1 MFIEQIDLLPF
12 VHVAQDQKRFH
23 RNVVSHRKIFLLR
36 IHRQNATRAIETLSI
51 SDSPVSY
58 HQIMTDSPALQ
69 PFVPSRRA
77 LFLAFLQIGVSA
89 FGGALPWGRRV
100 LVEDRKWLDEREFTE
115 IVTVCQAIPG
125 PNMVNLAVFVGT
137 RYHGVVGALL
147 AFSGIVGVPLVIL
160 LLLNSVYHAFAHVPQ
175 VQSAMH
181 GMAAVAT
188 AYLLYMSFKMGGP
201 FWKRP
206 WGIVLCAAAAALAI
220 FAQWHM
226 ALVLAVCGAVGVALS
241 KRGHL

>member
-1 MFIEQIDLLPF
+1 M
-12 VHVAQDQKRFH
+12 A
-23 RNVVSHRKIFLLR
+23 
-36 IHRQNATRAIETLSI
+36 RAIGTLSI
-51 SDSPVSY
+51 IDLPLRY
-58 HQIMTDSPALQ
+58 HRIMSDSPALQ
-69 PFVPSRRA
+69 PFIPSRRA

-100 LVEDRKWLDEREFTE
+100 LVEDRKWMAEREFAE

-137 RYHGVVGALL
+137 RYYGIFGALI
-147 AFSGIVGVPLVIL
+147 AFIGIVGVPLVIL
-160 LLLNSVYHAFAHVPQ
+160 LLLNSVYHAFAHLPQ
-175 VQSAMH
+175 VQSGMH

-188 AYLLYMSFKMGGP
+188 AYMLYMSIKLGGP

-206 WGIVLCAAAAALAI
+206 WGLVLCAAAAALAV

-226 ALVLAVCGAVGVALS
+226 ALVLLVCGAVGVVLS
-241 KRGHL
+241 KRGDL